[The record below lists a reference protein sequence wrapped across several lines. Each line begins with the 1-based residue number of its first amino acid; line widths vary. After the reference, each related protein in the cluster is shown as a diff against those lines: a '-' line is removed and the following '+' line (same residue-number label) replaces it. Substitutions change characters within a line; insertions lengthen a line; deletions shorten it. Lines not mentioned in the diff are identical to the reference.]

1 MCDLWEINYPWE
13 LSSVGMIFFRKYLF
27 RFILP
32 QIAQIFTDFLSPV
45 ATVYFRQSYADV
57 CYVFVRFVKLL
68 PFGQWVFDKSR
79 VRNISVFLRMEI
91 ICVHLCNLWELN
103 LSVEA

>member
-1 MCDLWEINYPWE
+1 
-13 LSSVGMIFFRKYLF
+13 MIFFMKYLF

-32 QIAQIFTDFLSPV
+32 QIAQIFRFSVAV

-68 PFGQWVFDKSR
+68 PVVQWVFDKSR
-79 VRNISVFLRMEI
+79 VRNISVFLRMENN
-91 ICVHLCNLWELN
+91 LCSSDLWEIN
-103 LSVEA
+103 PSVGEFLSVGPITQSALK